1 MISRLAAVALVC
13 AFFGQGPAPSEPITV
28 AAAVSLTEVLDE
40 IAKAYAAAGGGPVR
54 FNLAGS
60 NVLAR
65 QIVNG
70 APADVFISAD
80 ETQMDVV
87 EKAGAVL
94 AGSRVDLVANQLA
107 IVATPD
113 RVELVRREFARAP
126 AEIRRLAIGDP
137 AAVPAGVYA
146 RRYLEQ
152 RGLWAAYE
160 PRVVPTTNV
169 RAALTAVETGS
180 VDAAIVYLTDLAAA
194 RTAVLAFTVPAADG
208 PRIVYPAAILASA
221 RNQAEAK
228 RFLAFLRRPESA
240 SDLRS
245 VQVRAVAEPGTLVTL
260 LRSSSTGLPVS
271 LEQESRRSGDLL
283 SFDTPPDL
291 RVSCF
296 SCGPSDA
303 RDSWTSGRSPAS
315 HS

>member
-1 MISRLAAVALVC
+1 MLARLLVVVLLVWL
-13 AFFGQGPAPSEPITV
+13 PAPWGVPAEPVTV
-28 AAAVSLTEVLDE
+28 AAAVSLTDVLEE
-40 IAKAYAAAGGGPVR
+40 IATAYAATGGGAVR

-94 AGSRVDLVANQLA
+94 AGSRVDLVENQLA
-107 IVATPD
+107 IVSTPEHVD
-113 RVELVRREFARAP
+113 FVRREFARAP

-146 RRYLEQ
+146 RQYLEQ

-160 PRVVPTTNV
+160 PRIVPTTNV

-180 VDAAIVYLTDLAAA
+180 VDAAIVYVTDLAAA
-194 RTAVLAFTVPAADG
+194 RTAVQAFAVPARDG
-208 PRIVYPAAILASA
+208 PRIVYPGAVLAAS
-221 RNQAEAK
+221 RDQAGAK
-228 RFLAFLRRPESA
+228 RFLAFLRGP
-240 SDLRS
+240 
-245 VQVRAVAEPGTLVTL
+245 VAAAIF
-260 LRSSSTGLPVS
+260 RRHKFLP
-271 LEQESRRSGDLL
+271 L
-283 SFDTPPDL
+283 
-291 RVSCF
+291 
-296 SCGPSDA
+296 A
-303 RDSWTSGRSPAS
+303 R
-315 HS
+315 

>member
-1 MISRLAAVALVC
+1 MTLVC
-13 AFFGQGPAPSEPITV
+13 ALFGQGTAPSEPITV

-169 RAALTAVETGS
+169 RSCAHRCGDRERRRGDRLPHRSRRRSHRGAGVHRADRGRTTHRLSGGDSCVRAKPGRGEEIPGVS
-180 VDAAIVYLTDLAAA
+180 AAA
-194 RTAVLAFTVPAADG
+194 
-208 PRIVYPAAILASA
+208 
-221 RNQAEAK
+221 
-228 RFLAFLRRPESA
+228 
-240 SDLRS
+240 
-245 VQVRAVAEPGTLVTL
+245 
-260 LRSSSTGLPVS
+260 
-271 LEQESRRSGDLL
+271 
-283 SFDTPPDL
+283 
-291 RVSCF
+291 
-296 SCGPSDA
+296 
-303 RDSWTSGRSPAS
+303 
-315 HS
+315 

>member
-1 MISRLAAVALVC
+1 MILRWLGVALVC
-13 AFFGQGPAPSEPITV
+13 GLSLQSPAPLPTLTI
-28 AAAVSLTEVLDE
+28 AAAVSLSDVLEE

-80 ETQMDVV
+80 EAQMDLV
-87 EKAGAVL
+87 EKAGTVL
-94 AGSRVDLVANQLA
+94 AGSRVDIVGNQLA

-113 RVELVRREFARAP
+113 RVAFVRQEFARAP
-126 AEIRRLAIGDP
+126 AGIRRLAIGDP

-152 RGLWAAYE
+152 RGLWTAYE

-169 RAALTAVETGS
+169 RAALAAVETGS

-194 RTAVLAFTVPAADG
+194 RTAVLAFAVSAKDG
-208 PRIVYPAAILASA
+208 PRIVYPGAVLAAS
-221 RNQAEAK
+221 RNQVEAK
-228 RFLAFLRRPESA
+228 RFLAFLSQPEA
-240 SDLRS
+240 AAIFARHKF
-245 VQVRAVAEPGTLVTL
+245 V
-260 LRSSSTGLPVS
+260 LPT
-271 LEQESRRSGDLL
+271 SR
-283 SFDTPPDL
+283 
-291 RVSCF
+291 
-296 SCGPSDA
+296 
-303 RDSWTSGRSPAS
+303 
-315 HS
+315 